1 MRIKQG
7 LIFLIFAAIAFTG
20 CMNDEVLPVSP
31 VDLFGS
37 RGVFIVNEGNYLY
50 GNSTLS
56 YYDINTKEVINDI
69 FSVANGIPLGDV
81 AYSMVIRNGKGYLV
95 VNNSGCVHV
104 IDANTILLEKT
115 IEGLTSPRNILF
127 LNDNTALVSDLYA
140 RGISIVDLLSNK
152 VVGRIKTGSLSM
164 PFYQHPT
171 ENLLRIGNRI
181 FTNCWSYDNKL
192 LVIDA
197 ESLTVIDSVE
207 VGIQPMQMATDAN
220 GKIWVMNDG
229 GYFGSPFGAEKP
241 SLMRLNAQTLEVELR
256 LNFASQM
263 DRVGQMA
270 TNPAGDTLYYICNHL
285 YRMPVNSEILA
296 ATPFISRNGR
306 NFRAL
311 GIDQATGSIFISD
324 ASDYMSEGDVYV
336 YKSTGEAV
344 DTFRVGVIPTN
355 FCFN

>member
-1 MRIKQG
+1 MRKIYHLTIYT
-7 LIFLIFAAIAFTG
+7 LIAIAFTG
-20 CMNDEVLPVSP
+20 CMDDEVMPVSP
-31 VDLFGS
+31 IDLYGS

-50 GNSTLS
+50 GNSSLS

-81 AYSMVIRNGKGYLV
+81 AYSMVIRNGKGYIV
-95 VNNSGCVHV
+95 VNNSGCIHV
-104 IDANTILLEKT
+104 VDANTILLEKT

-140 RGISIVDLLSNK
+140 RGISIVDLLRNK
-152 VVGRIKTGSLSM
+152 VVGKIKTGSLSM

-171 ENLLRIGNRI
+171 ENLLQIGNRI
-181 FTNCWSYDNKL
+181 FTNCWSYDNKV

-197 ESLTVIDSVE
+197 ESLAVVDSVE
-207 VGIQPMQMATDAN
+207 VGIQPLQMLADAN

-241 SLMRLNAQTLEVELR
+241 SLMRLNPQTLEVEMR

-263 DRVGQMA
+263 DRLGQMA

-285 YRMPVNSEILA
+285 FRMPISSETLQV
-296 ATPFISRNGR
+296 TPFVSRSGR

-311 GIDQATGSIFISD
+311 GIDPNTGNIFISD
-324 ASDYMSEGDVYV
+324 ASDYTSEGSIYV
-336 YKSTGEAV
+336 YKPSGSPV
-344 DTFRVGVIPTN
+344 DTFSVGIIPTS

>member
-1 MRIKQG
+1 MRKVFH
-7 LIFLIFAAIAFTG
+7 LSIFTLIAFAFNG
-20 CMNDEVLPVSP
+20 CMDDEVIPVSS
-31 VDLFGS
+31 VDLYGS

-81 AYSMVIRNGKGYLV
+81 AYSMVIRNGKGYIV

-140 RGISIVDLLSNK
+140 RGISIVDLLSNN
-152 VVGRIKTGSLSM
+152 VVEKIKTGSLSM
-164 PFYQHPT
+164 PFFQHPT
-171 ENLLRIGNRI
+171 ENILQIGNRI
-181 FTNCWSYDNKL
+181 FTNCWSYDNKV

-197 ESLTVIDSVE
+197 ESLAVVDSVE
-207 VGIQPMQMATDAN
+207 VGIQPMKMVADAN

-229 GYFGSPFGAEKP
+229 GYFGSPFGSEKP
-241 SLMRLNAQTLEVELR
+241 SLMRLNSQTLEVELR

-285 YRMPVNSEILA
+285 FRMPVSSETLQLN
-296 ATPFISRNGR
+296 PFVSRNGR

-311 GIDQATGSIFISD
+311 GVDPITGNVFISD
-324 ASDYMSEGDVYV
+324 ATDYTSEGSIYV
-336 YKSTGEAV
+336 YMPSGSPV
-344 DTFRVGVIPTN
+344 DTLSVGIIPTS

>member
-1 MRIKQG
+1 MRKIYHLTIYT
-7 LIFLIFAAIAFTG
+7 LIAIAFTG
-20 CMNDEVLPVSP
+20 CMDDEVMPVSP
-31 VDLFGS
+31 IDLYGS

-50 GNSTLS
+50 GNSSLS

-81 AYSMVIRNGKGYLV
+81 AYSMVIRNGKGYIV
-95 VNNSGCVHV
+95 VNNSGCIHI

-140 RGISIVDLLSNK
+140 RGISIVDLLRNK
-152 VVGRIKTGSLSM
+152 VVGKIKTGSLSM

-171 ENLLRIGNRI
+171 ENLLQIGNRI
-181 FTNCWSYDNKL
+181 FTNCWSYDNKV

-207 VGIQPMQMATDAN
+207 VGIQPMQMVTDAN

-229 GYFGSPFGAEKP
+229 GYFGSPYGAEKP
-241 SLMRLNAQTLEVELR
+241 SLMRLNPQTLEVELR
-256 LNFASQM
+256 LNFATQM
-263 DRVGQMA
+263 DRIGQMA
-270 TNPAGDTLYYICNHL
+270 TNPAEDTLYYICNHL
-285 YRMPVNSEILA
+285 YRMPVNSEMLA
-296 ATPFISRNGR
+296 ATPFVSRNGR

-311 GIDQATGSIFISD
+311 GIDLATGTVFISD
-324 ASDYMSEGDVYV
+324 ATDYMSEGDVYV
-336 YKSTGEAV
+336 YTSTGEAV
-344 DTFRVGVIPTN
+344 DTFRVGIIPTS